1 MGMDGSPEP
10 ATGWGELLSGRNAAR
25 SAALAGGVA
34 LHAVNVFVA
43 ATILPSV
50 VADIGGLGL
59 YAWNTT
65 AFVAASIL
73 GSALAAKAVERF
85 RPPGAYRLAYGLFM
99 AGSVAGAVAGSMPVL
114 LAGRFVQGVGGGL
127 LVALSFAMIRRVFA
141 PALWTRA
148 MALVSLMW
156 GLATLLGPLVGGVF
170 AELGLWRGAFW
181 SLVPLTLG
189 LLLLT
194 EFVLPP
200 SHPDGPPVR
209 VPLARLGLLVLAV
222 LAVSAASVSPDAAW
236 NAAGLVAGLVLTGAF
251 VASERHA
258 TARLYPRGA
267 FSTATPVWGLYAVM
281 GLLSVGMTPEIFL
294 PLFLQQLH
302 GVSPLTAGYMMA
314 LAAAG
319 WTTAAVVTAGLGRRR
334 EAQAVVAGPFVTTA
348 ALAGIAALLPR
359 TGTGAVVALVGAAT
373 ALIGVGIGM
382 GWPHLSARAMALAG
396 DDEKDIAGASI
407 PTTQLFCTALGAALG
422 GLVTNLAGL
431 SSSRPTGMAEAAT
444 WVFGVFALAPLLAG
458 AIAVATYRKSRAIPS
473 RDPVREEPARVL
485 QQGGKHD
492 D

>member
-1 MGMDGSPEP
+1 MGMDERPE
-10 ATGWGELLSGRNAAR
+10 ATTGWGELLSGRNAAR

-73 GSALAAKAVERF
+73 GSALSAKAVERF
-85 RPPGAYRLAYGLFM
+85 RPRGAYRLAGGLFL
-99 AGSVAGAVAGSMPVL
+99 AGSVGGAVAGSMPVL

-127 LVALSFAMIRRVFA
+127 LFALSYAMIRRVFA

-194 EFVLPP
+194 EFVLP
-200 SHPDGPPVR
+200 SSRADGPPVR
-209 VPLARLGLLVLAV
+209 VPLARLGILVLAV
-222 LAVSAASVSPDAAW
+222 LVVSAASVSPDAAW

-281 GLLSVGMTPEIFL
+281 GLLAVGMTPEIFL

-302 GVSPLTAGYMMA
+302 GVSPLAAGYMMA

-319 WTTAAVVTAGLGRRR
+319 WTVASVVTAGFRRR
-334 EAQAVVAGPFVTTA
+334 SAALAVVAGPFVTTV
-348 ALAGIAALLPR
+348 ALVGIALLLPQTT
-359 TGTGAVVALVGAAT
+359 TGTVVALVGAAT
-373 ALIGVGIGM
+373 GLIGVGIGM
-382 GWPHLSARAMALAG
+382 GWPHLSARVLALTG
-396 DDEKDIAGASI
+396 DDEKDTAGASI
-407 PTTQLFCTALGAALG
+407 PTTQLFCTAFGAALG
-422 GLVTNLAGL
+422 GLVANFAGL
-431 SSSRPTGMAEAAT
+431 SSPNPTGVADAAT

-458 AIAVATYRKSRAIPS
+458 AVAVASYRNGGGIPS
-473 RDPVREEPARVL
+473 RDSVREEPARVL
-485 QQGGKHD
+485 QEGGKV
-492 D
+492 